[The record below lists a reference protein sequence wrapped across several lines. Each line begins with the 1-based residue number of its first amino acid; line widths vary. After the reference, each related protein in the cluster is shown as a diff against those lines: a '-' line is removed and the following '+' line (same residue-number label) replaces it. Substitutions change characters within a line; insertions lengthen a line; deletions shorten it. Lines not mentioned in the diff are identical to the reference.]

1 MNKNLKTGLIIM
13 LAVISG
19 YVSMGFLITV
29 VQEWIFGG
37 VSYNKSSLIVLAVAG
52 FGTFLSAILGGWLA
66 YFINS
71 YSTKLSNMI
80 MCGMVIVETTWIL
93 NTFKAD
99 SPIWFDVLAALSLI
113 IGILIPTQLNI
124 FRINIAKIKSKKSEG

>member
-1 MNKNLKTGLIIM
+1 MDFAGL
-13 LAVISG
+13 
-19 YVSMGFLITV
+19 
-29 VQEWIFGG
+29 
-37 VSYNKSSLIVLAVAG
+37 
-52 FGTFLSAILGGWLA
+52 GTFLLAILGGWLA
-66 YFINS
+66 YFIIS

-80 MCGMVIVETTWIL
+80 MCGIVIVETTWIL

-99 SPIWFDVLAALSLI
+99 SPIWFNVLAALSLI

>member
-1 MNKNLKTGLIIM
+1 MDFAGL
-13 LAVISG
+13 
-19 YVSMGFLITV
+19 
-29 VQEWIFGG
+29 
-37 VSYNKSSLIVLAVAG
+37 
-52 FGTFLSAILGGWLA
+52 GTFLLAILGGWLA

-80 MCGMVIVETTWIL
+80 MCGIVIVETTWIL

>member
-1 MNKNLKTGLIIM
+1 MNKNRKTRLIIM

-52 FGTFLSAILGGWLA
+52 FGTFLSAIMGGWLA

-124 FRINIAKIKSKKSEG
+124 LRINIAKIKSKKSEG

>member
-1 MNKNLKTGLIIM
+1 MNKNIKTGLIII
-13 LAVISG
+13 LATILG
-19 YVSMGFLITV
+19 YITMGFLITV

-52 FGTFLSAILGGWLA
+52 FGTFLSAIMGGWLA

-93 NTFKAD
+93 NTFKAE

-124 FRINIAKIKSKKSEG
+124 FRINMAKIKYKKSEE

>member
-1 MNKNLKTGLIIM
+1 MNKNHKTGLIIM

-19 YVSMGFLITV
+19 YVSMGFMITV

-37 VSYNKSSLIVLAVAG
+37 VSYNKSSLLVLAVAG

-80 MCGMVIVETTWIL
+80 MCGIVIVETTWIL
-93 NTFKAD
+93 NTFKAE

-124 FRINIAKIKSKKSEG
+124 FRINTAKIKYKKSEE

>member
-1 MNKNLKTGLIIM
+1 MNKNIKTGLIII
-13 LAVISG
+13 LATILG
-19 YVSMGFLITV
+19 YITMGFLITV

-52 FGTFLSAILGGWLA
+52 FGTFLSAIMGGWLA

-93 NTFKAD
+93 NTFKAE

-124 FRINIAKIKSKKSEG
+124 FRINIAKIKYKKSEE

>member
-1 MNKNLKTGLIIM
+1 MNKNIKTGLIII
-13 LAVISG
+13 LATILG
-19 YVSMGFLITV
+19 YITMGFLITV

-52 FGTFLSAILGGWLA
+52 FGTFLSAIMGGWLA

-93 NTFKAD
+93 NTFKAE
-99 SPIWFDVLAALSLI
+99 SPIWFDVLAAL
-113 IGILIPTQLNI
+113 
-124 FRINIAKIKSKKSEG
+124 RCV